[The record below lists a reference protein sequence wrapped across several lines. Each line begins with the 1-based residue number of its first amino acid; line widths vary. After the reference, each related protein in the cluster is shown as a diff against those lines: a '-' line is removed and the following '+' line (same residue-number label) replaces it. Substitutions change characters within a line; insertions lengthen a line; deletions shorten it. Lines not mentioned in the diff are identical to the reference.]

1 MNDWKKAL
9 KSVREDL
16 FGPKELDERHTYSK
30 RVNRGAVLI
39 PAPPKKAQ
47 QGPVSQPRIERSVAG
62 PRTNAKFRS
71 ASPSHQS
78 PTILRSVQAKE
89 QRRGET
95 KTVQAPPTK
104 APAPKPRGVP
114 LALPSSIRKTLTRQ
128 SFFKL
133 PETWVAAG
141 FHTQLRPQI
150 GTVPVDVVIGLDFGT
165 SYTKAAI
172 SLKDQI
178 FVIQWDGVS
187 KLPEEYL
194 LPSEFTVL
202 DNGVCHLGQAPDVS
216 FEQVR
221 QRLKHPFIDA
231 AVSSASVAAAA
242 VFLAL
247 VLRYVR
253 AWVFRHHCEKIG
265 TSQIRWLLN
274 IGAPSNGLENPRL
287 EVAYKKLG
295 SVAWEMSL
303 NESEICPESALNK
316 IIAWTPETLPR
327 DLTALHV
334 LPEFVAQIAGYVQ
347 SSQRRPGLH
356 GLVDIGGG
364 TLDVVT
370 FIVHE
375 REGED
380 VYPFLVPEVK
390 ALGTQMLYWN
400 RLVDAPVCN
409 ESILPDEL
417 ATVLDAAGYASV
429 CGFPTTHVQNRDEML
444 WKAVH
449 GVVYTVFLKTKRN
462 RYRLSPAWAS
472 GLPTFLTGGGGR
484 IDGYRQSVRSGA
496 AHCSP
501 NINLMQLPLHPRLA
515 EFSGGIDEYQRL
527 SVACGLAQDAFS
539 LGQLIPAGAVDDD
552 VPPICAAAHRPDRD
566 ELYGK

>member
-9 KSVREDL
+9 KSVRKDL
-16 FGPKELDERHTYSK
+16 FGPKELDECPTYSK
-30 RVNRGAVLI
+30 NGNRGAVLS
-39 PAPPKKAQ
+39 PALPKRTLQ
-47 QGPVSQPRIERSVAG
+47 NSTPQPRIDRSAAG
-62 PRTNAKFRS
+62 NRTNAKLRFPNLSRE
-71 ASPSHQS
+71 S
-78 PTILRSVQAKE
+78 PTIARSLPTTE
-89 QRRGET
+89 QPRGET
-95 KTVQAPPTK
+95 RAAHASPVKV
-104 APAPKPRGVP
+104 PAPKPRGVP
-114 LALPSSIRKTLTRQ
+114 PALPSPIRKTLTRQ

-133 PETWVAAG
+133 PEAWVIAG
-141 FHTQLRPQI
+141 CQTQLRPEI

-178 FVIQWDGVS
+178 FVIRWEGVS
-187 KLPEEYL
+187 KFPEQYL

-202 DNGVCHLGQAPDVS
+202 DDEVCHIGQAPEVS

-231 AVSSASVAAAA
+231 AVSTASVAAAA
-242 VFLAL
+242 VFVAL
-247 VLRYVR
+247 VLRYIR
-253 AWVFRHHCEKIG
+253 AWVFRYHREKIG

-274 IGAPSNGLENPRL
+274 IGAPSNGLENHRL

-303 NESEICPESALNK
+303 HEMEICPKSAQNK
-316 IIAWTPETLPR
+316 IIAWSPETLPR

-380 VYPFLVPEVK
+380 VFPFLVPEVK

-400 RLVDAPVCN
+400 RLVDAPVCD
-409 ESILPDEL
+409 ESVLPDEL
-417 ATVLDAAGYASV
+417 APVLDAADYARV
-429 CGFPTTHVQNRDEML
+429 CGFPAVHVQNRDEML
-444 WKAVH
+444 WNAVR
-449 GVVYTVFLKTKRN
+449 GVVYSVFLKTKRK
-462 RYRLSPAWAS
+462 RYRLSPAWS
-472 GLPTFLTGGGGR
+472 NGLPTFLTGGGGPV
-484 IDGYRQSVRSGA
+484 DGYRQSVRSGA
-496 AHCSP
+496 IHCSP

-552 VPPICAAAHRPDRD
+552 VPPISTAAHRPDRD